1 MSPVRCLVGASLV
14 AVGCAASPPSAVT
27 SIPPQ
32 PPQVPVATAGPPP
45 PSLPSSH
52 PSSSE
57 DPPANLLDPACS
69 PGAKIHLT
77 IARPI
82 ENQSGRPTADIE
94 RQFRAALGKEAAT
107 RPGTAVADDH
117 VAGRCALALAL
128 VVSLVVTAQPIAA
141 RLNLSVLD
149 GASRKQVTALSRVAI
164 VGRDPKRG
172 PDQGGAVLEATL
184 GHLARNLVRML
195 DRLIDPTLPPDDLED
210 ML

>member
-1 MSPVRCLVGASLV
+1 MSPVRWLVGASLV
-14 AVGCAASPPSAVT
+14 AVGCAAATPAVT

-32 PPQVPVATAGPPP
+32 PPQAPAAAA
-45 PSLPSSH
+45 
-52 PSSSE
+52 PSSSPSSDPSSPE
-57 DPPANLLDPACS
+57 EPPANLLSPACA

-82 ENQSGRPTADIE
+82 ENQSGRPTPDIE

-107 RPGTAVADDH
+107 RPGTAIADDH
-117 VAGRCALALAL
+117 VAARCELALAL
-128 VVSLVVTAQPIAA
+128 VVSLEVNAQQVAVRA
-141 RLNLSVLD
+141 NLAVLD

-172 PDQGGAVLEATL
+172 PDQGGAVLDATL
-184 GHLARNLVRML
+184 GHLARNVVRML